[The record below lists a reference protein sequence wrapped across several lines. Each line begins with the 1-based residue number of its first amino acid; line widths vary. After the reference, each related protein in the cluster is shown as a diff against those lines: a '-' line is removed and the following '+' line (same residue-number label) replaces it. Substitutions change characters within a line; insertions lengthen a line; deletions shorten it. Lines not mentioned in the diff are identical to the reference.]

1 MSVPQSRLLLCLLT
15 SSLLATTSLAD
26 TVVVN
31 TTVDE
36 NNVDNQSC
44 SLRESLH
51 YLNAKNVKKA
61 TNNEELAVISGVST
75 ILADQL
81 ANANIQLAQEKDKP
95 SPDQAKI
102 ATLETQIAQLTQK
115 IDAGI
120 SGLNRKLNEANDAL
134 DKEKSKVSPDPV
146 LIAGYEAT
154 IKQLELDIKNKENER
169 TAKEKEMQ
177 DYRNKG
183 LFGCISKDDSSNDI
197 VALDQVASPYVLNTP
212 LTINLAL
219 SIAPNTAPD
228 DNNLLDGTTGLE
240 SLEGGGTDET
250 PRVVIKAGTNNAL
263 FIIDDG
269 VANDHDSDT
278 STPQKR
284 IIVSITDV
292 DLIGCGQNCANN
304 GGILLNKE
312 DLSIT
317 NVILSK
323 GYANLGGAIF
333 NAADAIL
340 TLRSSLLKDNQAQD
354 GAAVYAEYTSFSIL
368 GSLFTGNKALN
379 TSKGIITAASDSVSF
394 LSGVLRPYVENSTFS
409 GNTGTAL
416 LLNGNLVINNAT
428 IVNNTV
434 GIDLNN
440 HLPTIYNSI
449 IAGNSSA
456 DCQAFAPIPVDTKV
470 YFANNL
476 SVINK
481 GCPTA
486 SLNNHNITISN
497 TGNQTLL
504 APLDANDRCAA
515 PPANGLLCPLAENG
529 GLTKT
534 HKPRI
539 LASYTQLSESLL
551 VNKGFSRDVND
562 KGLVCSSTDQRGMSR
577 DNNENRCDIGA
588 VEVQSGLRSS
598 TQGDDIVFGQLKRFN
613 PLDNLGDGELLPA
626 SQCAAVL
633 GVGDYL
639 NGCIRLSSLPR
650 FGSATFDPLTS
661 DILYSTTNREFHG
674 FDKFSYTVVTTL
686 SRFSDAI
693 NDRTLTTQVRVVSE
707 PPGSPPSKSLDSG
720 AMGFYSLFMLSLLM
734 LWRRIR

>member
-1 MSVPQSRLLLCLLT
+1 MSVPQSRLLICLLT
-15 SSLLATTSLAD
+15 SSLISASTLAD
-26 TVVVN
+26 SVVIN
-31 TTVDE
+31 TTIDE
-36 NNVDNQSC
+36 NNVDNKSC
-44 SLRESLH
+44 SLRESIH

-61 TNNEELAVISGVST
+61 TNDEELAVISGTST
-75 ILADQL
+75 ILANQL
-81 ANANIQLAQEKDKP
+81 STAKIQLAQEKNKA
-95 SPDQAKI
+95 SPDPAKI
-102 ATLETQIAQLTQK
+102 ATLETEITQLTQK

-134 DKEKSKVSPDPV
+134 DKEKSKVSPSPV

-154 IKQLELDIKNKENER
+154 IKQLEKDIKSKEDEK
-169 TAKEKEMQ
+169 TAKEKEMK
-177 DYRNKG
+177 DYRSKG
-183 LFGCISKDDSSNDI
+183 LFGCVSKDDSLNDI
-197 VALDQVASPYVLNTP
+197 ASLNQVATPYVLNTP

-219 SIAPNTAPD
+219 SITPNTTTN
-228 DNNLLDGTTGLE
+228 DNNFLDDSTGLE

-263 FIIDDG
+263 FMIDDG
-269 VANDHDSDT
+269 VANDHDNDT

-284 IIVSITDV
+284 ISVSITDV
-292 DLIGCGQNCANN
+292 DLVGCGQNCATN

-323 GYANLGGAIF
+323 GQANLGGAIF

-340 TLRSSLLKDNQAQD
+340 TIRSSLLKDNQAQD
-354 GAAVYAEYTSFSIL
+354 GAAVYAEYTSFAIT
-368 GSLFTGNKALN
+368 GSLFTENKALN
-379 TSKGIITAASDSVSF
+379 AGKGIVTAASDSVSF
-394 LSGVLRPYVENSTFS
+394 LSSVLRPYVENSTFS

-416 LLNGNLVINNAT
+416 LLNGNLVVNNAT

-434 GIDLNN
+434 GIDLNS

-456 DCQAFAPIPVDTKV
+456 DCQAFATIPTDTKV
-470 YFANNL
+470 YFSNNL

-481 GCPTA
+481 GCPA
-486 SLNNHNITISN
+486 PALNNNITITD
-497 TGNQTLL
+497 TGDQTLF
-504 APLDANDRCAA
+504 APLDANNRCAA

-529 GLTKT
+529 GTTKT

-588 VEVQSGLRSS
+588 VEIQSGLRSS

-626 SQCAAVL
+626 NQCAAVL
-633 GVGDYL
+633 GAGDYL

-650 FGSATFDPLTS
+650 FGSARFDPLTS
-661 DILYSTTNREFHG
+661 DILYSTNNPEFHG

-720 AMGFYSLFMLSLLM
+720 SVSFYSLFMLSLLM
-734 LWRRIR
+734 LWRRVR